1 MRGAGPSCA
10 ACRWQKACVPGRP
23 ESAAAPFKDGRRSGR
38 HKRKAQG
45 PQLPRKRGS
54 FLCSLDG
61 TRAPRL
67 YAALHKD
74 RALKPAT
81 ESCSKLT
88 RQVSPRGWLIGE
100 AAYRLT
106 APGAAECRGPRIGL
120 SLLDLPPHS
129 RRTMRNPHTLAKGR
143 PQT

>member
-10 ACRWQKACVPGRP
+10 ACRWQKARVAGRP

-74 RALKPAT
+74 RAAQAGDRELLIQADPPGQ
-81 ESCSKLT
+81 ST
-88 RQVSPRGWLIGE
+88 RLVDWR
-100 AAYRLT
+100 
-106 APGAAECRGPRIGL
+106 
-120 SLLDLPPHS
+120 
-129 RRTMRNPHTLAKGR
+129 GR
-143 PQT
+143 PTG